1 MLLDPFEK
9 QLDLPP
15 AAIKL
20 GDGECWQGEIVGE
33 EHQPLAGCGVFE
45 LDATQRRVEV
55 LTGVEAGEH
64 DGLIANQ
71 ARASIDRMRVTPLG
85 FEVGFG
91 AGDKEAFRLVQP
103 IKPFE
108 VDVSSVHN
116 VESAGLGQQQIQNV
130 DVVQFAIADVEK
142 RRDVAAQV
150 QKRVQLDGRL
160 GRAKRSPSKCRQA
173 QVDGAGIQSIGRVF
187 EVESQ

>member
-20 GDGECWQGEIVGE
+20 GDGECWQGEIVGK

-45 LDATQRRVEV
+45 SDATQRRVEV
-55 LTGVEAGEH
+55 LTRVEAGEH

-71 ARASIDRMRVTPLG
+71 ARASIDRMRITTLG

-91 AGDKEAFRLVQP
+91 AGDKEAFRLVQL

-108 VDVSSVHN
+108 VDVSSVHD
-116 VESAGLGQQQIQNV
+116 VESAGLGNSRSRTLTSCSLPSLMWRNEGMLPRRSNSV
-130 DVVQFAIADVEK
+130 CNLMAALVE
-142 RRDVAAQV
+142 RNGAQGNTDRHRSMV
-150 QKRVQLDGRL
+150 PAS
-160 GRAKRSPSKCRQA
+160 RA
-173 QVDGAGIQSIGRVF
+173 
-187 EVESQ
+187 